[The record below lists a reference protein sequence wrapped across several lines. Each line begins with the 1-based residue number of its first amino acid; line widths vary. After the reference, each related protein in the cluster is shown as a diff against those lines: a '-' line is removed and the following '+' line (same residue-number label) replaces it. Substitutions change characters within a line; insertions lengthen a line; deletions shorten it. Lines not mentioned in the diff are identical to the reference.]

1 MGLNSQAFKDVVKN
15 KRTSKYKNWFKIISW
30 DDKKVGQNLRCEL
43 LWCKGIT

>member
-30 DDKKVGQNLRCEL
+30 DDKKSGTEFKMRVVMV
-43 LWCKGIT
+43 